1 MSRVTEVRT
10 RADRGFTLI
19 EVMVALVILA
29 VGVLGLAG
37 TTALVVRQV
46 TLADVATERAAA
58 LGTVLERVRAMD
70 FDSVGT
76 GSDTIGSF
84 TASWSSTDF
93 GRSKLV
99 TVVTLGPGLQTGTGN
114 MPHLSNSVAD
124 TFVYRVIDP

>member
-1 MSRVTEVRT
+1 
-10 RADRGFTLI
+10 LI
-19 EVMVALVILA
+19 EVIVALVILA

-37 TTALVVRQV
+37 TTALVVKQV

-58 LGTVLERVRAMD
+58 LETVIERVRAMD
-70 FDSVGT
+70 FDSVGD
-76 GSDTIGSF
+76 GADTVGSF
-84 TASWSSTDF
+84 TANWSSTDF
-93 GRSKLV
+93 GTSKLV

>member
-1 MSRVTEVRT
+1 MNRFEIGDT
-10 RADRGFTLI
+10 RRNAGFTLI

-46 TLADVATERAAA
+46 TLADVATERSAA
-58 LGTVLERVRAMD
+58 LQTVIEQIRAQD
-70 FDSVGT
+70 FDSVNT
-76 GSDTIGSF
+76 GADTVGSF
-84 TASWSSTDF
+84 TASWSTSDL

-99 TVVTLGPGLQTGTGN
+99 TVVTLGPGLKTGTGN
-114 MPHLSNSVAD
+114 MPYLSNTVAD

>member
-1 MSRVTEVRT
+1 MNDRVR
-10 RADRGFTLI
+10 DRKHASSGFTLI

-58 LGTVLERVRAMD
+58 LQTVVERLRAMD
-70 FDSVGT
+70 FDSVGP
-76 GSDTIGSF
+76 GADTVGVF
-84 TASWSSTDF
+84 TASWTSSDL
-93 GRSKLV
+93 GRSKMVSVV
-99 TVVTLGPGLQTGTGN
+99 TVGPGLQTGTGN
-114 MPHLSNSVAD
+114 MPYLSNSVAD